1 MRSTLRSSVT
11 TAGQPCRGAVPPK
24 IPQGRGW
31 GALPHAGGLTPGHP
45 EAAPAPREAGGT
57 PNDAVE
63 LSSSQE
69 PAPTCL
75 GFKAFSYLLWQLGLV
90 VKSPHWRCYQPGFM
104 ASVVSLSWLQLGKRW
119 RGMKGAAMGGMSG
132 EHFKGSRDTESH

>member
-1 MRSTLRSSVT
+1 M
-11 TAGQPCRGAVPPK
+11 
-24 IPQGRGW
+24 
-31 GALPHAGGLTPGHP
+31 
-45 EAAPAPREAGGT
+45 PREAGGT

-69 PAPTCL
+69 SAPTCL

-119 RGMKGAAMGGMSG
+119 RGMKGAATGGMSG
-132 EHFKGSRDTESH
+132 EHFKGSRDTESR